1 MGNTNLKEILIPAG
15 YHNAVKAAMQDI
27 LNDAKEKGNLRSAM
41 VSHIA
46 SRADKLPQGVTAEG
60 VVDSIFKSSGLF
72 ASAVSEAKTSEDIE
86 NAIRV
91 SIRQMTSEQS
101 AVYLRCLE
109 VMFRECDGASASDR
123 LTDLDKLKEN
133 LENDA
138 AKASNASI
146 EDLRNVISRLAKE
159 IQGDSFK
166 ASVYASGNKSLCEL
180 LNNKK
185 RLQDIISVDTVTDI
199 HAALLD
205 NARKTEIYAA
215 TACACY
221 SMILDGKFEGVTAD
235 NLDAGM
241 FTALVSS
248 GMEKTF
254 IMMRLMRGEIDQEC
268 ATSLLSALARVTKWV
283 LVKLTQTLIVAGIS
297 LFLAFSISY
306 ILAFCGLLLTSG
318 WWALAIWVFAVCG
331 GIQLAI
337 DCKENIEAV
346 IGWLG
351 ELCYKAQA
359 CIVNVIKWTW
369 KLLVGSVPPITTS
382 VNTTV
387 AEAVEHNTENIQTV
401 KAKVQ
406 A

>member
-1 MGNTNLKEILIPAG
+1 MENTNLEVVLIPEDF
-15 YHNAVKAAMQDI
+15 HNAVKVAMQDI

-60 VVDSIFKSSGLF
+60 VVDSIFNSSGLF

-91 SIRQMTSEQS
+91 SIRKMTSEQS

-109 VMFRECDGASASDR
+109 VMFRVCDEASASDS
-123 LTDLDKLKEN
+123 LTDLDKLKED
-133 LENDA
+133 LENVA

-166 ASVYASGNKSLCEL
+166 ASVYASGNKSLCDL

-205 NARKTEIYAA
+205 NAKKTEIYAA

-254 IMMRLMRGEIDQEC
+254 IMMRLIPRQSTPLISTPMR
-268 ATSLLSALARVTKWV
+268 SLLHTV
-283 LVKLTQTLIVAGIS
+283 LT
-297 LFLAFSISY
+297 
-306 ILAFCGLLLTSG
+306 
-318 WWALAIWVFAVCG
+318 
-331 GIQLAI
+331 
-337 DCKENIEAV
+337 
-346 IGWLG
+346 
-351 ELCYKAQA
+351 AQ
-359 CIVNVIKWTW
+359 
-369 KLLVGSVPPITTS
+369 
-382 VNTTV
+382 
-387 AEAVEHNTENIQTV
+387 
-401 KAKVQ
+401 
-406 A
+406 